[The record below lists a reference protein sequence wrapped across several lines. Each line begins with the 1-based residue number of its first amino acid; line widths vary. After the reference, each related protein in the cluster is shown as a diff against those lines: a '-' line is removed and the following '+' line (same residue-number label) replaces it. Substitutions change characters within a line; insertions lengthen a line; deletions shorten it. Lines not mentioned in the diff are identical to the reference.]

1 VGLLSLVWRKREV
14 RDDELGGW
22 LIWRE
27 LGGLRWILVKF
38 WVKRDWR
45 WSTLPCLGDAAV
57 AIGNCLLREVS

>member
-1 VGLLSLVWRKREV
+1 VDMTVGLLSLVWRKREV

-38 WVKRDWR
+38 WVKRDQCCNEGGG
-45 WSTLPCLGDAAV
+45 L
-57 AIGNCLLREVS
+57 IKK